1 MNSCTYLGIDNGVT
15 GSVGIITSENE
26 IFYFHT
32 PVKKCLNYTKKKA
45 WINRIDYPALVALL
59 KPHYSKDVFAL
70 LERPMINPM
79 RFSASISAIR
89 AFEATVLFLETFEI
103 PYEIVDSRKWQKEL
117 LPSGLQKEELKIA
130 SLDVAHRLF
139 PKVELKGFKD
149 ADGLL
154 IAEYCRR
161 IKNQG

>member
-1 MNSCTYLGIDNGVT
+1 MNSFTYLGIDNGVT
-15 GSVGIITSENE
+15 GSLGIITSENE
-26 IFYFHT
+26 VFYFHT

-45 WINRIDYPALVALL
+45 WINRIDYPILVTLL
-59 KPHYSKDVFAL
+59 KPYFTENIFAL

-89 AFEATVLFLETFEI
+89 AFESTVLFLETFNI
-103 PYEIVDSRKWQKEL
+103 PYEIVDSRKWQKDL
-117 LPSGLQKEELKIA
+117 LPSGLKKEELKTA
-130 SLDVAHRLF
+130 SLDVAQRLF
-139 PKVELKGFKD
+139 PKVDFKGFKD

-161 IKNQG
+161 IKQ